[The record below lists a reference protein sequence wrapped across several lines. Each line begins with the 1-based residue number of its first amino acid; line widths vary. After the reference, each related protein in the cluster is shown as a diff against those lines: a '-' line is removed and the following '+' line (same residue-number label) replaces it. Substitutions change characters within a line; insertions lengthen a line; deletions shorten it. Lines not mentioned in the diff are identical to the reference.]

1 MKPGDAMVRVGSNG
15 RTAQV
20 KIKTVGRKW
29 VTTDYEPG
37 DRYHVATLEH
47 EQLWARLYTPEDYA
61 TERAETAERLRLRGT
76 LHVLLGDSL
85 RMPIERVRRLIA
97 ALEE

>member
-1 MKPGDAMVRVGSNG
+1 MKPGDTMIRVGGNG

-37 DRYHVATLEH
+37 DRYHVDTLQHEQRWATLYTH
-47 EQLWARLYTPEDYA
+47 EAYA
-61 TERAETAERLRLRGT
+61 TEQAEAAERLRLRGT
-76 LHVLLGDSL
+76 LHALLGESL
-85 RMPIERVRRLIA
+85 RMPIDRVRRLIA